1 MRPDR
6 QIRADLLR
14 LKRALWALQYR
25 AIGAAARW
33 RRRAVAFAAFVLM
46 PIIDAP
52 VAVAAGG
59 TGSVWLSWIGLKDKH
74 GLKID
79 QYQLSVSQGGVTD
92 VDTLGGAQ
100 IIGYFWDF
108 YRLGIGVCIQMIDWV
123 LGFEFLD
130 MLRGPAAS
138 FATVMDDLVTTVGL
152 IPVLGTIGVV
162 MSMGLMLKGREGAGL
177 AEMATTVV
185 IAGLAGTALANP
197 VERIAGDNGVI
208 AVSQDLGAG
217 ITAKLLEDGGGQK
230 GGTAA
235 DDPHKVV
242 QNSVSSQL
250 IDGFVRKPQQLLNF
264 GIAIDGKDV
273 SAKCKKSYDDWL
285 HGHGISG
292 IKDNCGDKVK
302 DTIEHP
308 QNSVVGAV
316 VVGPAVAFLGGWA
329 IVLLLITILMTALA
343 IYEAAVFGLKL
354 LKAILPGS
362 NRSGLFEGIGTVFLA
377 MAMLIASVVALGV
390 YALVI
395 SGLFTNASSAGIVK
409 TFLMVDAVS
418 IAFLIML
425 ICQVAK
431 VRKNGREAG
440 TKTAKALSPRQLSHV
455 SSGRNV
461 GSHAVRAARTG
472 LAAARSRKMMN
483 ALTTVGVGA
492 ATGGVGAAAVK
503 AGMMSRGMSV
513 ASKGANVLGKSA
525 QGVGRASRTAAK
537 YTVGAPVSVP
547 RAVNSMK
554 ESTGARKEAFAQQ
567 REQLVDQIRSTAER
581 GRVQLRDR
589 RRAAENY
596 RDEYVGNLKSGGRA
610 INREAQTMGAYL
622 MSGPKEAVRRRE
634 ELTPQPEQRSTEPTW
649 VNGRKVVGSTPIT
662 PEQRHE
668 QLQAEKRTRAAEA
681 EAMRRA
687 QDGQPRPSARRW
699 NETSANARS
708 RRVVHAPTTTST
720 PSPQPASPE
729 GAARQPAPRKGA
741 SGAAQTSPK
750 VASPRGSQGGASGTG
765 QTTSQAAALSGS
777 QGGASAQ
784 RLKKELAKPQAAR
797 ISGRGGRVA

>member
-1 MRPDR
+1 M
-6 QIRADLLR
+6 
-14 LKRALWALQYR
+14 
-25 AIGAAARW
+25 
-33 RRRAVAFAAFVLM
+33 AFAAFVIV
-46 PIIDAP
+46 PVVDAP
-52 VAVAAGG
+52 VAIAAGG
-59 TGSVWLSWIGLKDKH
+59 TGSIWLSWIGLKDKH

-92 VDTLGGAQ
+92 PSTLGGAQ
-100 IIGYFWDF
+100 IMGYFWDT

-138 FATVMDDLVTTVGL
+138 FATVMEDMVTTIGL
-152 IPVLGTIGVV
+152 IPVLGTLGVI

-217 ITAKLLEDGGGQK
+217 ITAKLLQDGGGQK
-230 GGTAA
+230 GGKVG

-242 QNSVSSQL
+242 QDSVSSQL

-264 GIAIDGKDV
+264 GTAIDGKDV

-285 HGHGISG
+285 HGRGISG

-316 VVGPAVAFLGGWA
+316 VVGPAVAFLGLWA
-329 IVLLLITILMTALA
+329 VVLLLITILMTALA

-354 LKAILPGS
+354 IKAILPGS

-377 MAMLIASVVALGV
+377 MAMLIASVVLLGV

-409 TFLMVDAVS
+409 TFLMVDALSV
-418 IAFLIML
+418 AFLVML
-425 ICQVAK
+425 IWQVAK
-431 VRKNGREAG
+431 VRKNGRKAG
-440 TKTAKALSPRQLSHV
+440 KKAASAMSPRQLSHA

-461 GSHAVRAARTG
+461 GTHAVRAARTG
-472 LAAARSRKMMN
+472 VAAMRTRKMVN
-483 ALTTVGVGA
+483 TLATVGTAA
-492 ATGGVGAAAVK
+492 ATGGVGAAAAK

-525 QGVGRASRTAAK
+525 QGAARGARAATK

-547 RAVNSMK
+547 RAVSSMK
-554 ESTGARKEAFAQQ
+554 ESTGARKEAFTQH

-581 GRVQLRDR
+581 GRVQMRDR
-589 RRAAENY
+589 RRAIADY

-610 INREAQTMGAYL
+610 INREAQTVGAYL
-622 MSGPKEAVRRRE
+622 KSGPKEAVRRRE

-649 VNGRKVVGSTPIT
+649 VNGRRVGGSTPIT
-662 PEQRHE
+662 PEQRRE
-668 QLQAEKRTRAAEA
+668 QIQTEKRTRAAEA
-681 EAMRRA
+681 DAMRRA

-699 NETSANARS
+699 NDTSMNTRS
-708 RRVVHAPTTTST
+708 RRVVHAPATTPTS
-720 PSPQPASPE
+720 SPQPASSA
-729 GAARQPAPRKGA
+729 GAARPSAPRKDA

-750 VASPRGSQGGASGTG
+750 P
-765 QTTSQAAALSGS
+765 AAPSGS
-777 QGGASAQ
+777 QSGASAQ

>member
-1 MRPDR
+1 M
-6 QIRADLLR
+6 
-14 LKRALWALQYR
+14 
-25 AIGAAARW
+25 
-33 RRRAVAFAAFVLM
+33 AFAAFVIV
-46 PIIDAP
+46 PVVDAP
-52 VAVAAGG
+52 VAIAAGG
-59 TGSVWLSWIGLKDKH
+59 TGSIWLSWIGLKDKH

-92 VDTLGGAQ
+92 PSTLGGAQ
-100 IIGYFWDF
+100 IMGYFWDT

-138 FATVMDDLVTTVGL
+138 FATVMEDMVTTIGL
-152 IPVLGTIGVV
+152 IPVLGTLGVI

-217 ITAKLLEDGGGQK
+217 ITAKLLQDGGGQK
-230 GGTAA
+230 GGKVG

-242 QNSVSSQL
+242 QDSVSSQL

-264 GIAIDGKDV
+264 GTAIDGKDV

-285 HGHGISG
+285 HGRGISG

-316 VVGPAVAFLGGWA
+316 VVGPAVAFLGLWA
-329 IVLLLITILMTALA
+329 VVLLLITILMTALA

-354 LKAILPGS
+354 IKAILPGS

-377 MAMLIASVVALGV
+377 MAMLIASVVLLGV

-409 TFLMVDAVS
+409 TFLMVDALSV
-418 IAFLIML
+418 AFLVML
-425 ICQVAK
+425 IWQVAK
-431 VRKNGREAG
+431 VRKNGRKAG
-440 TKTAKALSPRQLSHV
+440 KKAASAMSPRQLSHA

-461 GSHAVRAARTG
+461 GTHAVRAARTG
-472 LAAARSRKMMN
+472 VAAMRTRKMVN
-483 ALTTVGVGA
+483 TLATVGTAA
-492 ATGGVGAAAVK
+492 ATGGVGAAAAK

-525 QGVGRASRTAAK
+525 QGAARGARLATK

-547 RAVNSMK
+547 RAVSSMK
-554 ESTGARKEAFAQQ
+554 ESTGARKEAFAQH

-581 GRVQLRDR
+581 GRVQMRDR
-589 RRAAENY
+589 RRAIADY

-610 INREAQTMGAYL
+610 INREAQTVGGYL
-622 MSGPKEAVRRRE
+622 KSGPKEAVRRRE
-634 ELTPQPEQRSTEPTW
+634 ELTPQPEQRSAEPTW
-649 VNGRKVVGSTPIT
+649 VNGRRVGGSTPIT
-662 PEQRHE
+662 PEQRRE
-668 QLQAEKRTRAAEA
+668 QIQAEKRTRAAEA
-681 EAMRRA
+681 DAMRRA

-699 NETSANARS
+699 NDTSMNARS
-708 RRVVHAPTTTST
+708 RRVLHAPATTPTS
-720 PSPQPASPE
+720 SPQPASSA
-729 GAARQPAPRKGA
+729 GAARPSAPRKDA
-741 SGAAQTSPK
+741 SGAAKTSPK
-750 VASPRGSQGGASGTG
+750 P
-765 QTTSQAAALSGS
+765 AAPSGS
-777 QGGASAQ
+777 QSGASAQ

>member
-33 RRRAVAFAAFVLM
+33 RRRAMAFAAFVLV

-138 FATVMDDLVTTVGL
+138 FATVMDDLVTTIGL

-230 GGTAA
+230 GGTAG

-242 QNSVSSQL
+242 QDSVSSQL

-264 GIAIDGKDV
+264 GTAIDGKDV

-409 TFLMVDAVS
+409 TFLMVDALSV
-418 IAFLIML
+418 AFLVML
-425 ICQVAK
+425 IWQVAK
-431 VRKNGREAG
+431 VRKNGRKAG
-440 TKTAKALSPRQLSHV
+440 KKAAGAMSPRQLSHA

-461 GSHAVRAARTG
+461 GTHAVRAARTG
-472 LAAARSRKMMN
+472 VAAMRTRKMVN
-483 ALTTVGVGA
+483 TLATVGTAA
-492 ATGGVGAAAVK
+492 ATGGVGAAAAK

-525 QGVGRASRTAAK
+525 QGAARGARAATK

-547 RAVNSMK
+547 RAVSSMK
-554 ESTGARKEAFAQQ
+554 ESTGARKEAFTQH

-581 GRVQLRDR
+581 GRVQMRDR
-589 RRAAENY
+589 RRAIADY
-596 RDEYVGNLKSGGRA
+596 RDEYVDNLKSGGRA
-610 INREAQTMGAYL
+610 INREARTMGTYL
-622 MSGPKEAVRRRE
+622 RSGPKEAVRRRE
-634 ELTPQPEQRSTEPTW
+634 ELTPQPAPRSTEPTW

-662 PEQRHE
+662 PEQRAE
-668 QLQAEKRTRAAEA
+668 QIQAEKRARAAEA
-681 EAMRRA
+681 DAMRRA
-687 QDGQPRPSARRW
+687 RDAQQRPAARRW
-699 NETSANARS
+699 NEMPANARS
-708 RRVVHAPTTTST
+708 RRVVHTPTATSAPSAPTKSVSR
-720 PSPQPASPE
+720 PSAPA
-729 GAARQPAPRKGA
+729 ADAPGA
-741 SGAAQTSPK
+741 SRPRAQEPTSRNGRD
-750 VASPRGSQGGASGTG
+750 S
-765 QTTSQAAALSGS
+765 
-777 QGGASAQ
+777 ASAQ
-784 RLKKELAKPQAAR
+784 RLKKELSKPQAAR

>member
-1 MRPDR
+1 M
-6 QIRADLLR
+6 
-14 LKRALWALQYR
+14 
-25 AIGAAARW
+25 
-33 RRRAVAFAAFVLM
+33 AFAAFVLV

-138 FATVMDDLVTTVGL
+138 FATVMDDLVTTIGL

-197 VERIAGDNGVI
+197 VERIAGGNGVI

-230 GGTAA
+230 GGTAG

-264 GIAIDGKDV
+264 GTAIDGKDV

-329 IVLLLITILMTALA
+329 IVLLLVTILMTALA

-425 ICQVAK
+425 IWQVAK

-440 TKTAKALSPRQLSHV
+440 KKAAKAMSPRQLSHA

-525 QGVGRASRTAAK
+525 QGVGRATRTAAK

-589 RRAAENY
+589 RRAAEDY

-668 QLQAEKRTRAAEA
+668 QIQAEKRTRAAEA

-708 RRVVHAPTTTST
+708 RRVVHAPTTPRSS
-720 PSPQPASPE
+720 SPQPASSE
-729 GAARQPAPRKGA
+729 GTARPPAPRKGA
-741 SGAAQTSPK
+741 SGTAQTRQKAASAQTSPK
-750 VASPRGSQGGASGTG
+750 AASSPGSQD
-765 QTTSQAAALSGS
+765 
-777 QGGASAQ
+777 GASAQ
-784 RLKKELAKPQAAR
+784 RLKQELAKPQAAR